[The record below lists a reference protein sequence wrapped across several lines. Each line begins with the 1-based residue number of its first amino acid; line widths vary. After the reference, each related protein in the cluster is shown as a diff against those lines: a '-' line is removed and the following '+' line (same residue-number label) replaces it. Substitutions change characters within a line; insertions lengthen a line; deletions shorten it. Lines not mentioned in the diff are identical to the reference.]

1 MQKRIFIAL
10 LCLLLSACSTS
21 PSLSDKQVADIVIEA
36 LVANDMKTVRSY
48 FNNDMKEK
56 LTEKLLSDTL
66 DDIKTNI
73 EGDGNI
79 VKSYQEDNSYYY
91 ICDYDPQDLKFTIT
105 IDNGKVAGLF
115 VTYTN

>member
-1 MQKRIFIAL
+1 MQKKIFIAL

-21 PSLSDKQVADIVIEA
+21 PSLTDKQVADTVIKA
-36 LVANDMKTVRSY
+36 IVANDMKTVRSY

-73 EGDGNI
+73 EGDGKI
-79 VKSYQEDNSYYY
+79 VNSYQENNSYY
-91 ICDYDPQDLKFTIT
+91 
-105 IDNGKVAGLF
+105 
-115 VTYTN
+115 

>member
-1 MQKRIFIAL
+1 MQKKVLMVL

-73 EGDGNI
+73 EGDGKI
-79 VKSYQEDNSYYY
+79 VNSYQENNSYWFHF
-91 ICDYDPQDLKFTIT
+91 DDA
-105 IDNGKVAGLF
+105 AGNF
-115 VTYTN
+115 RSRCTECYG